1 MMFTYID
8 IRYFLGLVALISY
21 VFTNHWLKEILR
33 FSKSSNLF
41 FFFYLPI
48 PIDNS
53 LWHARIGVLYF
64 KIIALK

>member
-8 IRYFLGLVALISY
+8 IRYFLGLIALISY

-33 FSKSSNLF
+33 FQRVLIF
-41 FFFYLPI
+41 YFFYLPI

-64 KIIALK
+64 KIIAQK